1 MTSFDRKHLWEIQ
14 AVRDVLLIAG
24 GLSLLWLG
32 YALSSITV
40 PLLVALLLAYLVEPL
55 VEGLGRRGVSRT
67 RAAAWFVGLFGVL
80 VVGLLALV
88 LPLIVGQTLRLVDD
102 VESGAMQSRVLQM
115 ESILPGQAAAPL
127 QRMAQLLPG
136 DGLRDVDG
144 SQDMDAPKT
153 LAAQTPTESLEDQVG
168 RLVREQLQEQEEDSA
183 LQQRGLEAA
192 GTALASAWNVLFA
205 LVDAGFLLF
214 LIPFYF
220 YFLVTWYPAVE
231 RFGGQ
236 MVPRDNRDSIFALL
250 QEMDDVVSGFVRGRL
265 LVSFIMGLFFSV
277 GWWLVG
283 VPYAFVLGM
292 TTGALSTVPFLGL
305 LGGPVA
311 IGLAILARL
320 EVPEIERVAWWIPI
334 VLPAGVFG
342 LVQAIEGWVLLP
354 LIAGR
359 ATRLVPVTIVVAVLA
374 GGALLGVYGML
385 LAIPLAACLK
395 ILVIRVVLPRLR
407 AWTRGDVSDPLPIDD
422 GQQAS

>member
-14 AVRDVLLIAG
+14 AIRDVLLIAG

-32 YALSSITV
+32 YALSSITI
-40 PLLVALLLAYLVEPL
+40 PLLMALLLAYLVEPL
-55 VEGLGRRGVSRT
+55 VEGLGQRGVSRS

-102 VESGAMQSRVLQM
+102 VESGDMQRRVLRV
-115 ESILPGQAAAPL
+115 ESILPEQAAAPL
-127 QRMAQLLPG
+127 QRLAMLLPG
-136 DGLRDVDG
+136 EAALDAESDLVAAEAEVQSTDADADSLEMQIQRIVQQELASQSDDAVLQQEGLR
-144 SQDMDAPKT
+144 
-153 LAAQTPTESLEDQVG
+153 
-168 RLVREQLQEQEEDSA
+168 
-183 LQQRGLEAA
+183 AA
-192 GTALASAWNVLFA
+192 GAALTSAWSVLVA
-205 LVDAGFLLF
+205 IVDAGFLLF

-220 YFLVTWYPAVE
+220 YFLVLWYPEVV
-231 RFGGQ
+231 RFGAQ
-236 MVPRDNRDSIFALL
+236 LVPRDNREAIFSLL

-265 LVSFIMGLFFSV
+265 LVSFIMGLMFSV
-277 GWWLVG
+277 GWWLVD

-292 TTGALSTVPFLGL
+292 TTGALSTVPFVGGLGA
-305 LGGPVA
+305 PIA
-311 IGLAILARL
+311 IGLAVLARL
-320 EVPEIERVAWWIPI
+320 ELPEVERAAWWMP
-334 VLPAGVFG
+334 VALPAAVFA
-342 LVQAIEGWVLLP
+342 LVSAIEGWVLLP

-359 ATRLVPVTIVVAVLA
+359 ATRLDPVTIVVAVLA

-407 AWTRGDVSDPLPIDD
+407 AWTRGDVADPLPIDD
-422 GQQAS
+422 GQ

>member
-14 AVRDVLLIAG
+14 AIRDVLLIAG

-32 YALSSITV
+32 YALSSITI
-40 PLLVALLLAYLVEPL
+40 PLLMALLLAYLVEPL
-55 VEGLGRRGVSRT
+55 VEGLGQRGVSRS

-102 VESGAMQSRVLQM
+102 VESGDMQRRVLRV
-115 ESILPGQAAAPL
+115 ESILPEQAAAPL
-127 QRMAQLLPG
+127 QRLAMLLPG
-136 DGLRDVDG
+136 EATLDAESDLIAAEGEVPSTDADADSLEMQIQRIVQQELASQSDDAVLQQEGLR
-144 SQDMDAPKT
+144 
-153 LAAQTPTESLEDQVG
+153 
-168 RLVREQLQEQEEDSA
+168 
-183 LQQRGLEAA
+183 AA
-192 GTALASAWNVLFA
+192 GAALTSAWSVLVA
-205 LVDAGFLLF
+205 IVDAGFLLF

-220 YFLVTWYPAVE
+220 YFLVLWYPEVV
-231 RFGGQ
+231 RFGAQ
-236 MVPRDNRDSIFALL
+236 LVPRDNREAIFSLL

-265 LVSFIMGLFFSV
+265 LVSFIMGLMFSV
-277 GWWLVG
+277 GWWLVD

-292 TTGALSTVPFLGL
+292 TTGALSTVPFVGGLGA
-305 LGGPVA
+305 PIA
-311 IGLAILARL
+311 IGLAVLARL
-320 EVPEIERVAWWIPI
+320 ELPEVERAAWWMPLA
-334 VLPAGVFG
+334 LPAAVFA
-342 LVQAIEGWVLLP
+342 LVSAIEGWVLLP

-359 ATRLVPVTIVVAVLA
+359 ATRLDPVTIVVAVLA

-407 AWTRGDVSDPLPIDD
+407 AWTRGDVADPLPIDD
-422 GQQAS
+422 GQ

>member
-14 AVRDVLLIAG
+14 AIRDVLLIAG

-32 YALSSITV
+32 YALSSITI
-40 PLLVALLLAYLVEPL
+40 PLLMALLLAYLVEPL
-55 VEGLGRRGVSRT
+55 VEGLGQRGVSRS

-102 VESGAMQSRVLQM
+102 VESGDMQRRVLRV
-115 ESILPGQAAAPL
+115 ESILPEQAAAPL
-127 QRMAQLLPG
+127 QRLAMLLPG
-136 DGLRDVDG
+136 EATLDAESDLIAAEGEVPSTDADADSLEMQIQRIVQQELASQSDDAVLQQEGLR
-144 SQDMDAPKT
+144 
-153 LAAQTPTESLEDQVG
+153 
-168 RLVREQLQEQEEDSA
+168 
-183 LQQRGLEAA
+183 AA
-192 GTALASAWNVLFA
+192 GAALTSAWSVLVA
-205 LVDAGFLLF
+205 IVDAGFLLF

-220 YFLVTWYPAVE
+220 YFLVLWYPELV
-231 RFGGQ
+231 RFGAQ
-236 MVPRDNRDSIFALL
+236 LVPRDNREAIFSLL

-265 LVSFIMGLFFSV
+265 LVSFIMGLMFSV
-277 GWWLVG
+277 GWWLVD

-292 TTGALSTVPFLGL
+292 TTGALSTVPFVGGLGA
-305 LGGPVA
+305 PIA
-311 IGLAILARL
+311 IGLAVLARL
-320 EVPEIERVAWWIPI
+320 ELPEVERAAWWMP
-334 VLPAGVFG
+334 VALPAAVFA
-342 LVQAIEGWVLLP
+342 LVSAIEGWVLLP

-359 ATRLVPVTIVVAVLA
+359 ATRLDPVTIVVAVLA

-407 AWTRGDVSDPLPIDD
+407 AWTRGDVADPLPIDD
-422 GQQAS
+422 GQ

>member
-14 AVRDVLLIAG
+14 AIRDVLLIAG

-32 YALSSITV
+32 YALSSITI
-40 PLLVALLLAYLVEPL
+40 PLLMALLLAYLVEPL
-55 VEGLGRRGVSRT
+55 VEGLGQRGVSRS

-102 VESGAMQSRVLQM
+102 VESGDMQRRVLRV
-115 ESILPGQAAAPL
+115 ESILPEQAAAPL
-127 QRMAQLLPG
+127 QRLAMLLPG
-136 DGLRDVDG
+136 EATLDAESDLIAAEGEVPSTDADADSLEMQIQRIVQQELASQSDDAVLQQEGLR
-144 SQDMDAPKT
+144 
-153 LAAQTPTESLEDQVG
+153 
-168 RLVREQLQEQEEDSA
+168 
-183 LQQRGLEAA
+183 AA
-192 GTALASAWNVLFA
+192 GAALTSAWSVLVA
-205 LVDAGFLLF
+205 IVDAGFLLF

-220 YFLVTWYPAVE
+220 YFLVLWYPEVV
-231 RFGGQ
+231 RFGAQ
-236 MVPRDNRDSIFALL
+236 LVPRDNREAIFSLL

-265 LVSFIMGLFFSV
+265 LVSFIMGLMFSV
-277 GWWLVG
+277 GWWLVD

-292 TTGALSTVPFLGL
+292 TTGALSTVPFVGGLGA
-305 LGGPVA
+305 PIA
-311 IGLAILARL
+311 IVLAVLARL
-320 EVPEIERVAWWIPI
+320 ELPEVERAAWWMP
-334 VLPAGVFG
+334 VALPAAVFA
-342 LVQAIEGWVLLP
+342 LVSAIEGWVLLP

-359 ATRLVPVTIVVAVLA
+359 ATRLDPVTIVVAVLA

-407 AWTRGDVSDPLPIDD
+407 AWTRGDVADPLPIDD
-422 GQQAS
+422 GQ

>member
-14 AVRDVLLIAG
+14 AIRDVLLIAG

-32 YALSSITV
+32 YALSSITI
-40 PLLVALLLAYLVEPL
+40 PLLMALLLAYLVEPL
-55 VEGLGRRGVSRT
+55 VEGLGQRGVSRS

-102 VESGAMQSRVLQM
+102 VESGDMQRRVLRV
-115 ESILPGQAAAPL
+115 ESILPERAAPSL
-127 QRMAQLLPG
+127 QRLAMLLPG
-136 DGLRDVDG
+136 EAALDADSVLVEAEGEVQSTDTDADSLEMQIQRIVQQELASQSDDVVLQQEGLR
-144 SQDMDAPKT
+144 
-153 LAAQTPTESLEDQVG
+153 
-168 RLVREQLQEQEEDSA
+168 
-183 LQQRGLEAA
+183 AA
-192 GTALASAWNVLFA
+192 GAALTSAWSVLVA
-205 LVDAGFLLF
+205 IVDAGFLLF

-220 YFLVTWYPAVE
+220 YFLVLWYPEVV
-231 RFGGQ
+231 RFGAQ
-236 MVPRDNRDSIFALL
+236 LVPRDNREATFSLL

-265 LVSFIMGLFFSV
+265 LVSFIMGLMFSV

-292 TTGALSTVPFLGL
+292 TTGALSTVPFVVGLGA
-305 LGGPVA
+305 PIA
-311 IGLAILARL
+311 IGLAVLARL
-320 EVPEIERVAWWIPI
+320 ELPEVERAAWWIPV
-334 VLPAGVFG
+334 VLPAAVFA
-342 LVQAIEGWVLLP
+342 LVSAIEGWVLLP
-354 LIAGR
+354 VIAGR
-359 ATRLVPVTIVVAVLA
+359 ATRLDPVTIVVAVLA

-407 AWTRGDVSDPLPIDD
+407 AWTRGDVADPLPIDD
-422 GQQAS
+422 GQ

>member
-14 AVRDVLLIAG
+14 AIRDVLLIAG

-32 YALSSITV
+32 YALSSITI
-40 PLLVALLLAYLVEPL
+40 PLLMALLLAYLVEPL
-55 VEGLGRRGVSRT
+55 VEGLGQRGVSRS

-102 VESGAMQSRVLQM
+102 VESGDMQRRVLRV
-115 ESILPGQAAAPL
+115 ESILPEQAAAPL
-127 QRMAQLLPG
+127 QRLAMLLPG
-136 DGLRDVDG
+136 EATL
-144 SQDMDAPKT
+144 DAESD
-153 LAAQTPTESLEDQVG
+153 LIAAEGEVPSTDADAESLEMQIQRIV
-168 RLVREQLQEQEEDSA
+168 QQELASQSDDA
-183 LQQRGLEAA
+183 VLQQEGLRAA
-192 GTALASAWNVLFA
+192 GAALTSAWSVLVA
-205 LVDAGFLLF
+205 IVDAGFLLF

-220 YFLVTWYPAVE
+220 YFLVLWYPEVV
-231 RFGGQ
+231 RFGAQ
-236 MVPRDNRDSIFALL
+236 LVPRDNREAIFSLL

-265 LVSFIMGLFFSV
+265 LVSFIMGLMFSV
-277 GWWLVG
+277 GWWLVD

-292 TTGALSTVPFLGL
+292 TTGALSTVPFVGGLGA
-305 LGGPVA
+305 PIA
-311 IGLAILARL
+311 IGLAVLARL
-320 EVPEIERVAWWIPI
+320 ELPEVERAAWWMP
-334 VLPAGVFG
+334 VALPAAVFA
-342 LVQAIEGWVLLP
+342 LVSAIEGWVLLP

-359 ATRLVPVTIVVAVLA
+359 ATRLDPVTIVVAVLA

-407 AWTRGDVSDPLPIDD
+407 AWTRGDVADPLPIDD
-422 GQQAS
+422 GQ

>member
-14 AVRDVLLIAG
+14 AIRDVLLIAG

-32 YALSSITV
+32 YALSSITI
-40 PLLVALLLAYLVEPL
+40 PLLMALLLAYLVEPL
-55 VEGLGRRGVSRT
+55 VEGLGQRGVSRS

-102 VESGAMQSRVLQM
+102 VESGDMQRRVLRV
-115 ESILPGQAAAPL
+115 ESILPEQAAAPL
-127 QRMAQLLPG
+127 QRLAMLLPG
-136 DGLRDVDG
+136 EATLDAESDLIAAEGEVPSTDADADSLEMQIQRIVQQELASQSDDAVLQQEGLR
-144 SQDMDAPKT
+144 
-153 LAAQTPTESLEDQVG
+153 
-168 RLVREQLQEQEEDSA
+168 
-183 LQQRGLEAA
+183 AA
-192 GTALASAWNVLFA
+192 GAALTSAWSVLVA
-205 LVDAGFLLF
+205 IVDAGFLLF

-220 YFLVTWYPAVE
+220 YFLVLWYPEVV
-231 RFGGQ
+231 RFGAQ
-236 MVPRDNRDSIFALL
+236 LVPRDNREAIFSLL

-265 LVSFIMGLFFSV
+265 LVSFIMGLMFSV
-277 GWWLVG
+277 GWWLVD

-292 TTGALSTVPFLGL
+292 TTGALSTVPFVGGLGA
-305 LGGPVA
+305 PIA
-311 IGLAILARL
+311 IGLAVLARL
-320 EVPEIERVAWWIPI
+320 ELPEVERAAWWMPV
-334 VLPAGVFG
+334 VLPAAVFA
-342 LVQAIEGWVLLP
+342 LVSAIEGWVLLP

-359 ATRLVPVTIVVAVLA
+359 ATRLDPVTIVVAVLA

-407 AWTRGDVSDPLPIDD
+407 AWTRGDVADPLPIDD
-422 GQQAS
+422 GQ

>member
-14 AVRDVLLIAG
+14 AIRDVLLIAG

-32 YALSSITV
+32 YALSSITI
-40 PLLVALLLAYLVEPL
+40 PLLMALLLAYLVEPL
-55 VEGLGRRGVSRT
+55 VEGLGQRGVSRS

-102 VESGAMQSRVLQM
+102 VESGDMQRRVLRV
-115 ESILPGQAAAPL
+115 ESILPEQAAAPL
-127 QRMAQLLPG
+127 QRLAMLLPG
-136 DGLRDVDG
+136 EATLDAESDLIAAEGEVPSTDADADSLEMQIQRIVQQELASQSDDAVLQQEGLR
-144 SQDMDAPKT
+144 
-153 LAAQTPTESLEDQVG
+153 
-168 RLVREQLQEQEEDSA
+168 
-183 LQQRGLEAA
+183 AA
-192 GTALASAWNVLFA
+192 GAALTSAWSVLVA
-205 LVDAGFLLF
+205 IVDAGFLLF

-220 YFLVTWYPAVE
+220 YFLVLWYPEVV
-231 RFGGQ
+231 RFGAQ
-236 MVPRDNRDSIFALL
+236 LVPRDNREAIFSLL

-265 LVSFIMGLFFSV
+265 LVSFIMGLMFSV
-277 GWWLVG
+277 GWWLVD

-292 TTGALSTVPFLGL
+292 TTGALSTVPFVGGLGA
-305 LGGPVA
+305 PIA
-311 IGLAILARL
+311 IGLAVLARL
-320 EVPEIERVAWWIPI
+320 ELPEVERAAWWMP
-334 VLPAGVFG
+334 VALPAAVFA
-342 LVQAIEGWVLLP
+342 LVSAIEGWVLLP

-359 ATRLVPVTIVVAVLA
+359 ATRLDPVTIVVAVLA

-407 AWTRGDVSDPLPIDD
+407 AWTRGDVADPLPIDD
-422 GQQAS
+422 GQ

>member
-14 AVRDVLLIAG
+14 AIRDLLLIAG

-32 YALSSITV
+32 YALSSITI

-55 VEGLGRRGVSRT
+55 VEGLGQRGVSRS

-102 VESGAMQSRVLQM
+102 VESGAMQQRVLRV
-115 ESILPGQAAAPL
+115 ESILPEQAAPFL
-127 QRMAQLLPG
+127 QRLAVLLPG
-136 DGLRDVDG
+136 EAALDSESDVVAAEGQAELADPNMVSLEMQIQRIVQQELASQTDDAVLQQQGLR
-144 SQDMDAPKT
+144 
-153 LAAQTPTESLEDQVG
+153 
-168 RLVREQLQEQEEDSA
+168 
-183 LQQRGLEAA
+183 AA
-192 GTALASAWNVLFA
+192 GTALTSAWGVLIA
-205 LVDAGFLLF
+205 IVDAGFLLF

-220 YFLVTWYPAVE
+220 YFLVLWYPEVI
-231 RFGGQ
+231 RFGAQ
-236 MVPRDNRDSIFALL
+236 LVPRDNRDATFSLL
-250 QEMDDVVSGFVRGRL
+250 QEMDNVVSGFVRGRL
-265 LVSFIMGLFFSV
+265 LVSFLMGLLFSV

-292 TTGALSTVPFLGL
+292 TTGVLSTVPFV
-305 LGGPVA
+305 GGIGAPIA
-311 IGLAILARL
+311 IGLAVLTRL
-320 EVPEIERVAWWIPI
+320 ELPEVERAAWWLPI
-334 VLPAGVFG
+334 VLPAAVFG
-342 LVQAIEGWVLLP
+342 LVQTIEGWVLLP

-359 ATRLVPVTIVVAVLA
+359 ATRLDPVTIVVAVLA

-407 AWTRGDVSDPLPIDD
+407 AWTRGDVADPLPIDD
-422 GQQAS
+422 GQ

>member
-14 AVRDVLLIAG
+14 AIRDVLLIAG

-32 YALSSITV
+32 YALSSITI
-40 PLLVALLLAYLVEPL
+40 PLLMALLLAYLVEPL
-55 VEGLGRRGVSRT
+55 VEGLGQRGVSRS

-102 VESGAMQSRVLQM
+102 VESGDMQRRVLRV
-115 ESILPGQAAAPL
+115 ESILPEQAAAPL
-127 QRMAQLLPG
+127 QRLAMLLPG
-136 DGLRDVDG
+136 EATLDAESDLVAAEGAVQSTDADADSLEMQIQRIVQQELASQSDDAVLQQEGLR
-144 SQDMDAPKT
+144 
-153 LAAQTPTESLEDQVG
+153 
-168 RLVREQLQEQEEDSA
+168 
-183 LQQRGLEAA
+183 AA
-192 GTALASAWNVLFA
+192 GAALTSAWSVLVA
-205 LVDAGFLLF
+205 IVDAGFLLF

-220 YFLVTWYPAVE
+220 YFLVLWYPEVV
-231 RFGGQ
+231 RFGAQ
-236 MVPRDNRDSIFALL
+236 LVPRDNREAIFSLL

-265 LVSFIMGLFFSV
+265 LVSFIMGLMFSV
-277 GWWLVG
+277 GWWLVD

-292 TTGALSTVPFLGL
+292 TTGALSTVPFVGGLGA
-305 LGGPVA
+305 PIA
-311 IGLAILARL
+311 IGLAVLARL
-320 EVPEIERVAWWIPI
+320 ELPEVERAAWWMP
-334 VLPAGVFG
+334 VALPAAVFA
-342 LVQAIEGWVLLP
+342 LVSAIEGWVLLP

-359 ATRLVPVTIVVAVLA
+359 ATRLDPVTIVVAVLA

-407 AWTRGDVSDPLPIDD
+407 AWTRGDVADPLPIDD
-422 GQQAS
+422 GQ

>member
-14 AVRDVLLIAG
+14 AIRDVLLIAG

-32 YALSSITV
+32 YALSSITI
-40 PLLVALLLAYLVEPL
+40 PLLMALLLAYLVEPL
-55 VEGLGRRGVSRT
+55 VEGLGQRGVSRS

-102 VESGAMQSRVLQM
+102 VESGDMQRRVLRV
-115 ESILPGQAAAPL
+115 ESILPEQAAAPL
-127 QRMAQLLPG
+127 QRLAMLLPG
-136 DGLRDVDG
+136 EATLDAESDLIAAEGEVPSTDADADSLEIQIQRIVQQELASQSDDAVLQQEGLR
-144 SQDMDAPKT
+144 
-153 LAAQTPTESLEDQVG
+153 
-168 RLVREQLQEQEEDSA
+168 
-183 LQQRGLEAA
+183 AA
-192 GTALASAWNVLFA
+192 GAALTSAWSVLVA
-205 LVDAGFLLF
+205 IVDAGFLLF

-220 YFLVTWYPAVE
+220 YFLVLWYPEVV
-231 RFGGQ
+231 RFGAQ
-236 MVPRDNRDSIFALL
+236 LVPRDNREVIFSLL

-265 LVSFIMGLFFSV
+265 LVSFIMGLMFSV
-277 GWWLVG
+277 GWWLVD

-292 TTGALSTVPFLGL
+292 TTGALSTVPFVGGLGA
-305 LGGPVA
+305 PIA
-311 IGLAILARL
+311 IGLAVLARL
-320 EVPEIERVAWWIPI
+320 ELPEVERAAWWMP
-334 VLPAGVFG
+334 VALPAAVFA
-342 LVQAIEGWVLLP
+342 LVSAIEGWVLLP

-359 ATRLVPVTIVVAVLA
+359 ATRLDPVTIVVAVLA

-407 AWTRGDVSDPLPIDD
+407 AWTRGDVADPLPIDD
-422 GQQAS
+422 GQ

>member
-14 AVRDVLLIAG
+14 AIRDVLLIAG

-32 YALSSITV
+32 YALSSITI
-40 PLLVALLLAYLVEPL
+40 PLLMALLLAYLVEPL
-55 VEGLGRRGVSRT
+55 VEGLGQRGVSRS

-102 VESGAMQSRVLQM
+102 VESGDMQRRVLRV
-115 ESILPGQAAAPL
+115 ESILPEQAAAPL
-127 QRMAQLLPG
+127 QRLAMLLPG
-136 DGLRDVDG
+136 EATLDAESDLIAAEGEVLSTDADADSLEMQIQRIVQQELASQSDDAVLQQEGLR
-144 SQDMDAPKT
+144 
-153 LAAQTPTESLEDQVG
+153 
-168 RLVREQLQEQEEDSA
+168 
-183 LQQRGLEAA
+183 AA
-192 GTALASAWNVLFA
+192 GAALTSAWSVLVA
-205 LVDAGFLLF
+205 IVDAGFLLF

-220 YFLVTWYPAVE
+220 YFLVLWYPEVV
-231 RFGGQ
+231 RFGAQ
-236 MVPRDNRDSIFALL
+236 LVPRDNREAIFSLL

-265 LVSFIMGLFFSV
+265 LVSFIMGLMFSV
-277 GWWLVG
+277 GWWLVD

-292 TTGALSTVPFLGL
+292 TTGALSTVPFVGGLGA
-305 LGGPVA
+305 PIA
-311 IGLAILARL
+311 IGLAVLARL
-320 EVPEIERVAWWIPI
+320 ELPEVERAAWWMP
-334 VLPAGVFG
+334 VALPAAVFA
-342 LVQAIEGWVLLP
+342 LVSAIEGWVLLP

-359 ATRLVPVTIVVAVLA
+359 ATRLDPVTIVVAVLA

-407 AWTRGDVSDPLPIDD
+407 AWTRGDVADPLPIDD
-422 GQQAS
+422 GQ

>member
-14 AVRDVLLIAG
+14 AIRDVLLIAG

-32 YALSSITV
+32 YALSSITI
-40 PLLVALLLAYLVEPL
+40 PLLMALLLAYLVEPL
-55 VEGLGRRGVSRT
+55 VEGLGQRGVSRS

-102 VESGAMQSRVLQM
+102 VESGDMQRRVLRV
-115 ESILPGQAAAPL
+115 ESILPEQAAAPL
-127 QRMAQLLPG
+127 QRLAMLLPG
-136 DGLRDVDG
+136 EAVLDTESDLVTASGEVESTGSSADSLEIQIQRIVQQELASQSDDAVLQEEGLR
-144 SQDMDAPKT
+144 
-153 LAAQTPTESLEDQVG
+153 
-168 RLVREQLQEQEEDSA
+168 
-183 LQQRGLEAA
+183 AA
-192 GTALASAWNVLFA
+192 GAALTSAWSVLVA
-205 LVDAGFLLF
+205 IVDAGFLLF

-220 YFLVTWYPAVE
+220 YFLVLWYPEVI
-231 RFGGQ
+231 RFGAQ
-236 MVPRDNRDSIFALL
+236 LVPRDNREAIFSLL

-265 LVSFIMGLFFSV
+265 LVSFIMGLMFSV
-277 GWWLVG
+277 GWWLVD

-292 TTGALSTVPFLGL
+292 TTGALSTVPFVGGLGA
-305 LGGPVA
+305 PIA
-311 IGLAILARL
+311 IGLAVLARL
-320 EVPEIERVAWWIPI
+320 ELPEVERAAWWMP
-334 VLPAGVFG
+334 VALPAAVFA
-342 LVQAIEGWVLLP
+342 LVSAIEGWVLLP

-359 ATRLVPVTIVVAVLA
+359 ATRLDPVTIVVAVLA

-407 AWTRGDVSDPLPIDD
+407 AWTRGDVADPLPIDD
-422 GQQAS
+422 GQ

>member
-14 AVRDVLLIAG
+14 AIRDVLLIAG

-32 YALSSITV
+32 YALSSITI
-40 PLLVALLLAYLVEPL
+40 PLLMALLLAYLVEPL
-55 VEGLGRRGVSRT
+55 VEGLGQRGVSRS

-102 VESGAMQSRVLQM
+102 VESGDMQRRVLRV
-115 ESILPGQAAAPL
+115 ESILPEQAAAPL
-127 QRMAQLLPG
+127 QRLAMLLPG
-136 DGLRDVDG
+136 EATLDAESDLVAAEGEVQSTEADADSLEMQIQRIVQQELASQSDDAVLQQEGLR
-144 SQDMDAPKT
+144 
-153 LAAQTPTESLEDQVG
+153 
-168 RLVREQLQEQEEDSA
+168 
-183 LQQRGLEAA
+183 AA
-192 GTALASAWNVLFA
+192 GAALTSAWSVLVA
-205 LVDAGFLLF
+205 IVDAGFLLF

-220 YFLVTWYPAVE
+220 YFLVLWYPEVV
-231 RFGGQ
+231 RFGAQ
-236 MVPRDNRDSIFALL
+236 LVPRDNREAIFSLL

-265 LVSFIMGLFFSV
+265 LVSFIMGLMFSV
-277 GWWLVG
+277 GWWLVD

-292 TTGALSTVPFLGL
+292 TTGALSTVPFVGGLGA
-305 LGGPVA
+305 PIA
-311 IGLAILARL
+311 IGLAVLARL
-320 EVPEIERVAWWIPI
+320 ELPEVERAAWWMPV
-334 VLPAGVFG
+334 VLPAAVFA
-342 LVQAIEGWVLLP
+342 LVSAIEGWVLLP

-359 ATRLVPVTIVVAVLA
+359 ATRLDPVTIVVAVLA

-407 AWTRGDVSDPLPIDD
+407 AWTRGDVADPLPIDD
-422 GQQAS
+422 GQ

>member
-14 AVRDVLLIAG
+14 AIRDVLLIAG

-32 YALSSITV
+32 YALSSITI
-40 PLLVALLLAYLVEPL
+40 PLLMALLLAYLVEPL
-55 VEGLGRRGVSRT
+55 VEGLGQRGVSRS

-102 VESGAMQSRVLQM
+102 VESGDMQRRVLRV
-115 ESILPGQAAAPL
+115 ESILPEQAAAPL
-127 QRMAQLLPG
+127 QRLAMLLPG
-136 DGLRDVDG
+136 EATLDAESDLVATEGEVQSTDADADSLEMQIQRIVQQELASQSDDAVLQQEGLR
-144 SQDMDAPKT
+144 
-153 LAAQTPTESLEDQVG
+153 
-168 RLVREQLQEQEEDSA
+168 
-183 LQQRGLEAA
+183 AA
-192 GTALASAWNVLFA
+192 GAALTSAWSVLVA
-205 LVDAGFLLF
+205 IVDAGFLLF

-220 YFLVTWYPAVE
+220 YFLVLWYPEVV
-231 RFGGQ
+231 RFGAQ
-236 MVPRDNRDSIFALL
+236 LVPRDNRAAIFSLL

-265 LVSFIMGLFFSV
+265 LVSFIMGLMFSV
-277 GWWLVG
+277 GWWLVD

-292 TTGALSTVPFLGL
+292 TTGALSTVPFVGGLGA
-305 LGGPVA
+305 PIA
-311 IGLAILARL
+311 IGLAVLARL
-320 EVPEIERVAWWIPI
+320 ELPEVERAAWWMPV
-334 VLPAGVFG
+334 VLPAAVFA
-342 LVQAIEGWVLLP
+342 LVSAIEGWVLLP

-359 ATRLVPVTIVVAVLA
+359 ATRLDPVTIVVAVLA

-407 AWTRGDVSDPLPIDD
+407 AWTRGDVADPLPIDD
-422 GQQAS
+422 GQ

>member
-14 AVRDVLLIAG
+14 AIRDVLLIAG

-32 YALSSITV
+32 YALSSITI
-40 PLLVALLLAYLVEPL
+40 PLLMALLLAYLVEPL
-55 VEGLGRRGVSRT
+55 VEGLGQRGVSRS

-102 VESGAMQSRVLQM
+102 VESGDMQRRVLRV
-115 ESILPGQAAAPL
+115 ESILPEQAAAPL
-127 QRMAQLLPG
+127 QRLAMLLPG
-136 DGLRDVDG
+136 EATLDAESDLVATEGEVPSTDADADSLEMQIQRIVQQELASQSDDAVLQQEGLR
-144 SQDMDAPKT
+144 
-153 LAAQTPTESLEDQVG
+153 
-168 RLVREQLQEQEEDSA
+168 
-183 LQQRGLEAA
+183 AA
-192 GTALASAWNVLFA
+192 GAALTSAWSVLVA
-205 LVDAGFLLF
+205 IVDAGFLLF

-220 YFLVTWYPAVE
+220 YFLVLWYPEVV
-231 RFGGQ
+231 RFGAQ
-236 MVPRDNRDSIFALL
+236 LVPRDNREAIFSLL

-265 LVSFIMGLFFSV
+265 LVSFIMGLMFSV
-277 GWWLVG
+277 GWWLVD

-292 TTGALSTVPFLGL
+292 TTGALSTVPFVGGLGA
-305 LGGPVA
+305 PIA
-311 IGLAILARL
+311 IGLAVLARL
-320 EVPEIERVAWWIPI
+320 ELPEVERAAWWMP
-334 VLPAGVFG
+334 VALPAAVFA
-342 LVQAIEGWVLLP
+342 LVSAIEGWVLLP

-359 ATRLVPVTIVVAVLA
+359 ATRLDPVTIVVAVLA

-407 AWTRGDVSDPLPIDD
+407 AWTRGDVADPLPIDD
-422 GQQAS
+422 GQ

>member
-14 AVRDVLLIAG
+14 AIRDVLLIAG

-32 YALSSITV
+32 YALSSITI
-40 PLLVALLLAYLVEPL
+40 PLLMALLLAYLVEPL
-55 VEGLGRRGVSRT
+55 VEGLGQRGVSRS

-102 VESGAMQSRVLQM
+102 VESGDMQRRVLRV
-115 ESILPGQAAAPL
+115 ESILPEQAAAPL
-127 QRMAQLLPG
+127 QRLAMLLPG
-136 DGLRDVDG
+136 EATLDAESDLVAAEGEVQSTDADADSLEMQIQRIVQQELASQSDDAVLQQEGLR
-144 SQDMDAPKT
+144 
-153 LAAQTPTESLEDQVG
+153 
-168 RLVREQLQEQEEDSA
+168 
-183 LQQRGLEAA
+183 AA
-192 GTALASAWNVLFA
+192 GAALTSAWSVLVA
-205 LVDAGFLLF
+205 IVDAGFLLF

-220 YFLVTWYPAVE
+220 YFLVLWYPEVV
-231 RFGGQ
+231 RFGAQ
-236 MVPRDNRDSIFALL
+236 LVPRDNREAIFSLL

-265 LVSFIMGLFFSV
+265 LVSFIMGLMFSV
-277 GWWLVG
+277 GWWLVD

-292 TTGALSTVPFLGL
+292 TTGALSTVPFVGGLGA
-305 LGGPVA
+305 PIA
-311 IGLAILARL
+311 IGLAVLARL
-320 EVPEIERVAWWIPI
+320 ELPEVERAAWWMP
-334 VLPAGVFG
+334 VALPAAVFA
-342 LVQAIEGWVLLP
+342 LVSAIEGWVLLP

-359 ATRLVPVTIVVAVLA
+359 ATRLDPVTIVVAVLA

-407 AWTRGDVSDPLPIDD
+407 AWTRGDVADPLPIDD
-422 GQQAS
+422 GQ

>member
-14 AVRDVLLIAG
+14 AIRDVLLIAG

-32 YALSSITV
+32 YALSSITI
-40 PLLVALLLAYLVEPL
+40 PLLMALLLAYLVEPL
-55 VEGLGRRGVSRT
+55 VEGLGQRGVSRS

-102 VESGAMQSRVLQM
+102 VESGDMQRRVLRV
-115 ESILPGQAAAPL
+115 ESILPEQAAAPL
-127 QRMAQLLPG
+127 QRLAMLLPG
-136 DGLRDVDG
+136 EATLDAQSDLVATEGEVQSTDADADSLEMQIQRIVQQELASQSDDAVLQQEGLR
-144 SQDMDAPKT
+144 
-153 LAAQTPTESLEDQVG
+153 
-168 RLVREQLQEQEEDSA
+168 
-183 LQQRGLEAA
+183 AA
-192 GTALASAWNVLFA
+192 GAALTSAWSVLVA
-205 LVDAGFLLF
+205 IVDAGFLLF

-220 YFLVTWYPAVE
+220 YFLVLWYPEVV
-231 RFGGQ
+231 RFGAQ
-236 MVPRDNRDSIFALL
+236 LVPRDNREAIFSLL

-265 LVSFIMGLFFSV
+265 LVSFIMGLMFSV
-277 GWWLVG
+277 GWWLVD

-292 TTGALSTVPFLGL
+292 TTGALSTVPFVGGLGA
-305 LGGPVA
+305 PIA
-311 IGLAILARL
+311 IGLAVLARL
-320 EVPEIERVAWWIPI
+320 ELPEVERAAWWMPV
-334 VLPAGVFG
+334 VLPAAVFA
-342 LVQAIEGWVLLP
+342 LVSAIEGWVLLP

-359 ATRLVPVTIVVAVLA
+359 ATRLDPVTIVVAVLA

-407 AWTRGDVSDPLPIDD
+407 AWTRGDVADPLPIDD
-422 GQQAS
+422 GQ

>member
-14 AVRDVLLIAG
+14 AIRDVLLIAG

-32 YALSSITV
+32 YALSSITI
-40 PLLVALLLAYLVEPL
+40 PLLMALLLAYLVEPL
-55 VEGLGRRGVSRT
+55 VEGLGQRGVSRS

-102 VESGAMQSRVLQM
+102 VESGDMQRRVLRV
-115 ESILPGQAAAPL
+115 ESILPEQAAAPL
-127 QRMAQLLPG
+127 QRLAMLLPG
-136 DGLRDVDG
+136 EATLDAQSDLVATEGEVQSTDADADSLEMQIQRIVQQELASQSDDAVLQQEGLR
-144 SQDMDAPKT
+144 
-153 LAAQTPTESLEDQVG
+153 
-168 RLVREQLQEQEEDSA
+168 
-183 LQQRGLEAA
+183 AA
-192 GTALASAWNVLFA
+192 GAALTSAWSVLVA
-205 LVDAGFLLF
+205 IVDAGFLLF

-220 YFLVTWYPAVE
+220 YFLVLWYPEVV
-231 RFGGQ
+231 RFGAQ
-236 MVPRDNRDSIFALL
+236 LVPRDNREAIFSLL

-265 LVSFIMGLFFSV
+265 LVSFIMGLMFSV
-277 GWWLVG
+277 GWWLVD

-292 TTGALSTVPFLGL
+292 TTGALSTVPFVGGLGA
-305 LGGPVA
+305 PIA
-311 IGLAILARL
+311 SGLAVLARL
-320 EVPEIERVAWWIPI
+320 ELPEVERAAWWMPV
-334 VLPAGVFG
+334 VLPAAVFA
-342 LVQAIEGWVLLP
+342 LVSAIEGWVLLP

-359 ATRLVPVTIVVAVLA
+359 ATRLDPVTIVVAVLA

-407 AWTRGDVSDPLPIDD
+407 AWTRGDVADPLPIDD
-422 GQQAS
+422 GQ